1 MPVGIQEEGL
11 YGDGLIQVCPGL
23 LQLTQ
28 LGEMKKKKDDREY

>member
-1 MPVGIQEEGL
+1 MPVGIHEEGL

-28 LGEMKKKKDDREY
+28 LGEKKERNKDDRE